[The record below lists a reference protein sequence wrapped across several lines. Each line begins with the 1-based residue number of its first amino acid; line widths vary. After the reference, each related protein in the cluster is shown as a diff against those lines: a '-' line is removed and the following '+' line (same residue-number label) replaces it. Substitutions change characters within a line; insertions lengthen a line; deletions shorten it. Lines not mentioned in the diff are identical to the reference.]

1 MPRAN
6 RRPHR
11 PDEKKAPLR
20 VPLRRTGERSVQ
32 LVVLPG
38 LDAAD
43 RQAGLEAVLGQRE
56 GLHFAHRRAALAAAT
71 ALPAQSGRF
80 DLVIAATTDVHG
92 RLRGWD
98 DYANAADPA
107 RSVAR
112 SVAGAS

>member
-1 MPRAN
+1 M
-6 RRPHR
+6 RR
-11 PDEKKAPLR
+11 LSS
-20 VPLRRTGERSVQ
+20 L
-32 LVVLPG
+32 LP
-38 LDAAD
+38 AA
-43 RQAGLEAVLGQRE
+43 G
-56 GLHFAHRRAALAAAT
+56 FMLAAAT

-107 RSVAR
+107 HSVAHSVAR